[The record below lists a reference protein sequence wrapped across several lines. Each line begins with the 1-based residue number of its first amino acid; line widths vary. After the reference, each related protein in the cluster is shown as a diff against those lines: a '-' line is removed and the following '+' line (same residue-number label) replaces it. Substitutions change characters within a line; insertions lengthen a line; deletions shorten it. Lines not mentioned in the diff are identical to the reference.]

1 MFYVSLHQKLKNSDA
16 IITGYKFYDKLALLL
31 QRPFYRENS
40 MSDDYPTVSISY
52 QPIELCKLLKIAN
65 MVSGGGE
72 AKIVIGE
79 GYVYLNG
86 EVEFQKR
93 KKIYDSDIIEF
104 NGELVQVVCS
114 KPASTSED
122 IKQAKAQKAK
132 TAQSRSS
139 NKNSKSSNKN
149 TQQHAIA
156 QETPMP
162 STPAKRRPI
171 SF

>member
-1 MFYVSLHQKLKNSDA
+1 
-16 IITGYKFYDKLALLL
+16 
-31 QRPFYRENS
+31 

-93 KKIYDSDIIEF
+93 KKIYNNDIIEF
-104 NGELVQVVCS
+104 NGDLVQVVCS
-114 KPASTSED
+114 KPASTSEEV
-122 IKQAKAQKAK
+122 KKAKVQKAK
-132 TAQSRSS
+132 VKTAQ
-139 NKNSKSSNKN
+139 SKSSNKN

-156 QETPMP
+156 QETPIP

>member
-1 MFYVSLHQKLKNSDA
+1 
-16 IITGYKFYDKLALLL
+16 
-31 QRPFYRENS
+31 
-40 MSDDYPTVSISY
+40 MSDDYPTVSISS

-72 AKIVIGE
+72 AKIVISE

-93 KKIYDSDIIEF
+93 KKIYNNDIIEF
-104 NGELVQVVCS
+104 NGELVQVACN
-114 KPASTSED
+114 KPANTSED

-132 TAQSRSS
+132 TKVKTAQSRSS
-139 NKNSKSSNKN
+139 NKN
-149 TQQHAIA
+149 TQQQVVK